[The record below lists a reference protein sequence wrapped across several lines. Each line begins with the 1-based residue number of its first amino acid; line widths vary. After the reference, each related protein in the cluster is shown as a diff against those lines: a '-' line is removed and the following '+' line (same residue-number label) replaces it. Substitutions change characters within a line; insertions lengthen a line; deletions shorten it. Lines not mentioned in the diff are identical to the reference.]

1 MADTSRRTV
10 LAGAAGLAAGSA
22 LPLPPMPA
30 LAQAEPFRIEPS
42 ANYVEFRRLAKLL
55 AETERERHTRR
66 GGRCEEGWHEPW
78 ARMQALLEAMSS
90 KTPQTASDL
99 LDYAAVMLWHH
110 TGLGYAALDPCEALN
125 DAGERAT
132 ARAHSAFQLAWAVF
146 ALASDRWTPAP
157 RAAWS
162 PPFRW
167 DPDL

>member
-10 LAGAAGLAAGSA
+10 LTGVAGLAAGSA

-55 AETERERHTRR
+55 AETERERHTRH
-66 GGRCEEGWHEPW
+66 GGRYEEGWHEPW
-78 ARMQALLEAMSS
+78 ERMKTLLKVMSS
-90 KTPQTASDL
+90 KAPETASDL
-99 LDYAAVMLWHH
+99 FDYAAVMMWHH
-110 TGLGYAALDPCEALN
+110 TGLSYAALDPCEALN

-132 ARAHSAFQLAWAVF
+132 EREHSAFQLAWAVF
-146 ALASDRWTPAP
+146 SLARDRLAPSP
-157 RAAWS
+157 RADWS
-162 PPFRW
+162 PPIRW